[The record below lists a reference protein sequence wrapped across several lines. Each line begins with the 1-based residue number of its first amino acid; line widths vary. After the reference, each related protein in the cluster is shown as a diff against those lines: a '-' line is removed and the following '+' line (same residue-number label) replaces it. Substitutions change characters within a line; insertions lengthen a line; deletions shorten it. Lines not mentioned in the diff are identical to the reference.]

1 MVEKDFIKELFAE
14 KLANAEA
21 PVNPELWNA
30 ISAKVATQTA
40 VSAGLSTTAK
50 LIIGLGTAATI
61 TVASVLYFNQ
71 KEEQP
76 KAENKTLV
84 AKNKQEKEN
93 PVPDQDKASDET
105 TQEVAKTAASQAIS
119 TEEIHFVIPNVYE
132 EDPQTQEIVG
142 PADSENTGTSDKRD
156 QQNEEVLPV
165 NKTTE
170 KQNPLADKTSKPI
183 TQEKGTDKTTLE
195 IGELPNIFTPNND
208 NENDFFFVPVK
219 GVQDFVLTI
228 LDQNNETVF
237 RTTDPNFKWD
247 GRDVRGNLVPS
258 GTKLVYFFTG
268 KSAQGDTISRHNRL
282 EIRY

>member
-1 MVEKDFIKELFAE
+1 MAEKDFIKELFAD

-30 ISAKVATQTA
+30 ISAKIATQTA

-61 TVASVLYFNQ
+61 TVASVLYLNR
-71 KEEQP
+71 EEQQP
-76 KAENKTLV
+76 KTENKEQV
-84 AKNKQEKEN
+84 SYNAQPKEN
-93 PVPDQDKASDET
+93 KVQENDKVSET
-105 TQEVAKTAASQAIS
+105 PNEVAKTAASRAIS
-119 TEEIHFVIPNVYE
+119 AEEIHFIEPDSYADEQQNQDVIGFGG
-132 EDPQTQEIVG
+132 T
-142 PADSENTGTSDKRD
+142 ENAGDSDKND
-156 QQNEEVLPV
+156 QQKEEALPV
-165 NKTTE
+165 SKTAD
-170 KQNPLADKTSKPI
+170 KQNTAAEKTVKPL
-183 TQEKGTDKTTLE
+183 TQEKGPEQSVLE

-208 NENDFFFVPVK
+208 NENDYFFIPVK

-247 GRDVRGNLVPS
+247 GRDAQGNLVPS
-258 GTKLVYFFTG
+258 GTKFVYFFTG
-268 KSAQGDTISRHNRL
+268 KGSHSEPVSRYNHL